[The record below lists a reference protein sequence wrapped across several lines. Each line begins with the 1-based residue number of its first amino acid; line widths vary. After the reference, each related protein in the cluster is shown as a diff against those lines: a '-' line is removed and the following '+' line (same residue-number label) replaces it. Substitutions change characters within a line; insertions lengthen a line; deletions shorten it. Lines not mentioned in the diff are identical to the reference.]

1 MAHRSY
7 CGLRGV
13 RCHIRGIG
21 EEMSTR
27 KAVTP
32 DYVARGSCGD
42 CLKVWSRR
50 EEELLAQIREL
61 KEENEKLRLGNGRP
75 ER

>member
-1 MAHRSY
+1 
-7 CGLRGV
+7 
-13 RCHIRGIG
+13 
-21 EEMSTR
+21 MSTR